1 MHSVISP
8 SFFSY
13 KLRVLKKRLRI
24 IKRRRA
30 SCSLRGSIQ
39 LTMNWQEADYLEQL
53 QSIER
58 DCRKVPPL
66 LINLAQR
73 RGKAAVSPEV
83 TLLLSMVEAIARR
96 CGEERETV
104 GLWREDGLNPDEVI
118 EEIENE
124 LEEVVQTLN
133 ATFLASRS

>member
-1 MHSVISP
+1 
-8 SFFSY
+8 
-13 KLRVLKKRLRI
+13 
-24 IKRRRA
+24 
-30 SCSLRGSIQ
+30 
-39 LTMNWQEADYLEQL
+39 MNWQETDYLEQL
-53 QSIER
+53 ESIER

-83 TLLLSMVEAIARR
+83 TLLLSVVEAIVRQ
-96 CGEERETV
+96 CGQERETI
-104 GLWREDGLNPDEVI
+104 GLWREDGLEPDEVI

-133 ATFLASRS
+133 ATFLAGKS